1 MCFTQ
6 KYHMIKL
13 FNYFFI
19 IGGVLFV
26 CSPHLG
32 WKQRKYLDGD
42 IVELTIR
49 VAAFF
54 LLIAATAFFVAT
66 EFAIVK
72 VRSTRIDQLVAEG
85 NKKAIKAKKV
95 ISNLDEYLS
104 ACQLGITITALGL
117 GWLGE
122 PTFEIILHPIFDALG
137 WTNSV
142 EILGFE
148 ASLST
153 LLSFVIAFS
162 LVTFIHVV
170 VGELSPKTLA
180 IQKAEQVTLNMSGPI
195 IAFHTVMYVPIRI
208 LNGAAR
214 GLTGLFGLKM
224 MSESEVAHSEE
235 ELRMLLTDSHKGGE
249 INDSEYEYVNSI
261 FEFSDRIAKEIMVPR
276 TEISS
281 IEKDFTLR
289 DVFEVMGVEQYTRY
303 PITDGDKDHVIGLVN
318 MKHLLTA
325 YIKDP
330 ENGDKLV
337 TEYMQPVIRVIE
349 TMPISDLL
357 LKIQKERIH
366 MAILMDEYG
375 GTSGLVTIEDI
386 IEEIVG
392 DIQDEFDND
401 EVPEVQEIKEDHYII
416 DAKML
421 LQEVN
426 DLLGTHIEDEDIDT
440 IGGWFMTQH
449 FDAVVGDKV
458 YADGHEFKINEV
470 EGHHILFIEIK
481 KLPEEETTKIE
492 EQ

>member
-1 MCFTQ
+1 MD
-6 KYHMIKL
+6 
-13 FNYFFI
+13 
-19 IGGVLFV
+19 V
-26 CSPHLG
+26 
-32 WKQRKYLDGD
+32 D
-42 IVELTIR
+42 IVELTIKLG
-49 VAAFF
+49 AFA

-72 VRSTRIDQLVAEG
+72 VRTTRIDQLVAEG

-95 ISNLDEYLS
+95 VSNLDEYLS

-122 PTFEIILHPIFDALG
+122 PTFELILHPL
-137 WTNSV
+137 
-142 EILGFE
+142 FE
-148 ASLST
+148 MIGLEGQITS
-153 LLSFVIAFS
+153 LLSFFIAFA
-162 LVTFIHVV
+162 LVTFLHVV

-180 IQKAEQVTLNMSGPI
+180 IQKAEAVTLRLSGPLI
-195 IAFHTVMYVPIRI
+195 LFHNIMYPFIRA
-208 LNGAAR
+208 LNGSAR
-214 GLTGLFGLKM
+214 ALTGLFGLKM
-224 MSESEVAHSEE
+224 VSESEEAHSEE
-235 ELRMLLTDSHKGGE
+235 ELRMILSDSLKGGE
-249 INDSEYEYVNSI
+249 INHSEYEYVNSI

-281 IEKDFTLR
+281 IDKDLTLR
-289 DVFEVMGVEQYTRY
+289 QVFEVMGVEQYTRY

-330 ENGDKLV
+330 ANGDKCV
-337 TEYMQPVIRVIE
+337 IEYMQPVIRVIE
-349 TMPISDLL
+349 TIPISDLL

-392 DIQDEFDND
+392 DIQDEFDED
-401 EVPEVQEIKEDHYII
+401 EIPEVQEITEGQHYIF

-421 LQEVN
+421 LAEVN
-426 DLLGTHIEDEDIDT
+426 DILGTTIEDEDIDT

-449 FDAVVGDKV
+449 FDAVEGDSITAHG
-458 YADGHEFKINEV
+458 YEFKIKELD
-470 EGHHILFIEIK
+470 GHHILYLEVT
-481 KLPEEETTKIE
+481 KLPNTTTEENIE
-492 EQ
+492 E

>member
-1 MCFTQ
+1 MD
-6 KYHMIKL
+6 
-13 FNYFFI
+13 
-19 IGGVLFV
+19 V
-26 CSPHLG
+26 
-32 WKQRKYLDGD
+32 D

-49 VAAFF
+49 FGAFA

-72 VRSTRIDQLVAEG
+72 VRTTRIDQLVAEG

-122 PTFEIILHPIFDALG
+122 PTFELILHPLFDMIGLEG
-137 WTNSV
+137 RVTS
-142 EILGFE
+142 
-148 ASLST
+148 
-153 LLSFVIAFS
+153 LLSFIIAFA
-162 LVTFIHVV
+162 LVTFLHVV

-180 IQKAEQVTLNMSGPI
+180 IQKAEAVTLHLAGPLI
-195 IAFHTVMYVPIRI
+195 LFHNIMYPFIRI

-224 MSESEVAHSEE
+224 VSESEEAHSEE
-235 ELRMLLTDSHKGGE
+235 ELRMILSDSLKGGE
-249 INDSEYEYVNSI
+249 INHSEYEYVNSI

-276 TEISS
+276 TEIIS
-281 IEKDFTLR
+281 IDKDLTLR
-289 DVFEVMGVEQYTRY
+289 EVFEVMGVEQYTRY

-330 ENGDKLV
+330 ANGEKSIVD
-337 TEYMQPVIRVIE
+337 YMQPIIRVIE
-349 TMPISDLL
+349 TIPISDLL
-357 LKIQKERIH
+357 LKIQQERIH

-392 DIQDEFDND
+392 DIQDEFDQD
-401 EVPEVQEIKEDHYII
+401 EIPEIQEIKEGQHYIL

-421 LQEVN
+421 LQEIN
-426 DLLGTHIEDEDIDT
+426 DLLGIDIEDEDIDT

-449 FDAVVGDKV
+449 FDAVEGDSIRA
-458 YADGHEFKINEV
+458 YGYEFKIKEV
-470 EGHHILFIEIK
+470 EGHHILYLEVT
-481 KLPEEETTKIE
+481 KLTETEKQEELATE
-492 EQ
+492 E